1 MTPPN
6 QSRLRWNGELT
17 LGAVVQAG
25 VVIITAASFV
35 IASSGRTEQTQRDL
49 VQLRTDLT
57 SQIVDMRQ
65 TLQAAVTEMRADVRT
80 VPVRLDAV
88 DRWIQAHETRSNT
101 SENRLSTIER
111 SMAALQAEM
120 DLLNNVANGPLGP
133 RGRTR

>member
-1 MTPPN
+1 
-6 QSRLRWNGELT
+6 
-17 LGAVVQAG
+17 
-25 VVIITAASFV
+25 
-35 IASSGRTEQTQRDL
+35 
-49 VQLRTDLT
+49 
-57 SQIVDMRQ
+57 
-65 TLQAAVTEMRADVRT
+65 LQAAVTEMRADVRT

-133 RGRTR
+133 RGRTRRGRCCLASYWRRARTLRRPPPPYRPNPCPLSCPPICGHARPPCRSRRSRRSRARYRR